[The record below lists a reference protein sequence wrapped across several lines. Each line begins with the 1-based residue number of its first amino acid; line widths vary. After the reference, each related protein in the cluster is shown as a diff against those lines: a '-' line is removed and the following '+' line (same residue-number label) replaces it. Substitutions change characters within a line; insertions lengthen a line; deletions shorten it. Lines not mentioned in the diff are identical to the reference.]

1 MISANGKKRK
11 KKGNHMENQS
21 KRKAWV
27 RFIGTNLAL
36 LACFLLMYAV
46 SSVCRPMTRLLAC
59 LLYAVLWGM
68 NSGMLFYRDMKAK
81 DPVAFSHSK
90 VARVINSITIVGV
103 LVLSSIFFCIS

>member
-1 MISANGKKRK
+1 
-11 KKGNHMENQS
+11 MEKQS
-21 KRKAWV
+21 KRKDWI

-36 LACFLLMYAV
+36 FACFLLMYYV

-59 LLYAVLWGM
+59 LLYALLWGM

-90 VARVINSITIVGV
+90 IAKVIYMITIAGV